1 MIKSYTYYRHD
12 YPGKYTIMKTSDF
25 IKENDNLVVA
35 ARAMHQDHEVQMAR
49 EECYHIASNA
59 IELHKLL
66 QQVSESTGLDGWVS
80 EKISIANDYCR
91 TVREYLEYELM
102 SGKIPQVNEDADA
115 GATSSASIAAAPPT
129 PLFKKRKI
137 VKRKMP

>member
-1 MIKSYTYYRHD
+1 
-12 YPGKYTIMKTSDF
+12 
-25 IKENDNLVVA
+25 
-35 ARAMHQDHEVQMAR
+35 MAR

-66 QQVSESTGLDGWVS
+66 QQVSETTGLDGWVS
-80 EKISIANDYCR
+80 EKITLANDYCR
-91 TVREYLEYELM
+91 TVKEYLEYELM
-102 SGKIPQVNEDADA
+102 SKTGQRLGEDADA
-115 GATSSASIAAAPPT
+115 CGTTSSSIATGPAE

>member
-1 MIKSYTYYRHD
+1 
-12 YPGKYTIMKTSDF
+12 MKTTDF
-25 IKENDNLVVA
+25 IKESTTLAIDA
-35 ARAMHQDHEVQMAR
+35 HSMHQDHEVQMAR

-66 QQVSESTGLDGWVS
+66 QQISETTGLDGWVS

-102 SGKIPQVNEDADA
+102 SQSGRAMNEDATA
-115 GATSSASIAAAPPT
+115 GATSSASIAAAPAV
-129 PLFKKRKI
+129 PLLKKKKVI
-137 VKRKMP
+137 KRNMS